1 MTDTEKMDEY
11 VASQSLMVIISNIL
25 GKKPLDSEVLSFQV
39 IGNSNVFEWERS
51 FIEKANGY

>member
-39 IGNSNVFEWERS
+39 IGISNVFEWERS